1 VLDFSPD
8 DEHLL
13 LLQYFSIGES
23 YLYEYDRTTANLEPL
38 LDETLRASVRE
49 AAYDH
54 TGGILFLADLGAE
67 FVRLHRLDRARGTIE
82 VLTGD
87 LSWDVENFVIAP
99 DGSYLVMV
107 VNEEGFSRVMAMAL
121 PSRRFVALPELP
133 AGVVLGMQFDATSRS
148 VAITL
153 SSATSTADVYVLSL
167 DGRTL
172 TQWTQSEVGGL
183 LTSDFTA
190 PELIRYPTF
199 DEIDG
204 ARRQIPAFLYRPKG
218 AGPHPVAVLIHG
230 GPEAQ
235 FRPYFSSTIAY
246 LVGELGVAVIAPNV
260 RGSAGYGKSYLKLD
274 DGRSREDSVRDIGA
288 LLDWIAQ
295 TPGLDASRVALMGG
309 SYGGYMVLASLVHFG
324 DRIAAAAES
333 FGISHFVTFLENT
346 EPYRQDLRRAE
357 YGDERDPE
365 MRTFLDAISPL
376 THADTIRTPL
386 FVAQGLN
393 DPRVPASE
401 SAQIVEAVREHAP
414 VWYVIYEQEGHGFGR
429 KSNADHYSAVATLFL
444 KTYLLAQ

>member
-1 VLDFSPD
+1 
-8 DEHLL
+8 
-13 LLQYFSIGES
+13 
-23 YLYEYDRTTANLEPL
+23 
-38 LDETLRASVRE
+38 
-49 AAYDH
+49 
-54 TGGILFLADLGAE
+54 
-67 FVRLHRLDRARGTIE
+67 
-82 VLTGD
+82 
-87 LSWDVENFVIAP
+87 
-99 DGSYLVMV
+99 
-107 VNEEGFSRVMAMAL
+107 
-121 PSRRFVALPELP
+121 
-133 AGVVLGMQFDATSRS
+133 
-148 VAITL
+148 
-153 SSATSTADVYVLSL
+153 
-167 DGRTL
+167 
-172 TQWTQSEVGGL
+172 
-183 LTSDFTA
+183 
-190 PELIRYPTF
+190 
-199 DEIDG
+199 
-204 ARRQIPAFLYRPKG
+204 
-218 AGPHPVAVLIHG
+218 
-230 GPEAQ
+230 
-235 FRPYFSSTIAY
+235 
-246 LVGELGVAVIAPNV
+246 
-260 RGSAGYGKSYLKLD
+260 
-274 DGRSREDSVRDIGA
+274 
-288 LLDWIAQ
+288 
-295 TPGLDASRVALMGG
+295 MGG